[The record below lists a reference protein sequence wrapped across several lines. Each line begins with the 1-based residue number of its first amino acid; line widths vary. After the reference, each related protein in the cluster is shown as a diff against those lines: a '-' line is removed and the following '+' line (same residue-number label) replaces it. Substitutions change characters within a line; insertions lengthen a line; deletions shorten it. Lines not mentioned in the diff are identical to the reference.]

1 MKLHHQLLALAASL
15 VVVSLGLVTCVQQH
29 GAPDSEGFPIAAI
42 TLSDSSGVSDTQPSA
57 EEQPDASPPL
67 LTPIPQT
74 DENCLSC
81 HTDVEDLQALATEE
95 ESPEA
100 VSSGEG

>member
-1 MKLHHQLLALAASL
+1 LKLHHQLLALAASL

-29 GAPDSEGFPIAAI
+29 GAPDTEGFPIAAI
-42 TLSDSSGVSDTQPSA
+42 TLSDSSGVSDSQPSA
-57 EEQPDASPPL
+57 EEQPDASPPP
-67 LTPIPQT
+67 LTPVPQT
-74 DENCLSC
+74 DENCLGC

>member
-1 MKLHHQLLALAASL
+1 LKLHHQLLALAACM

-42 TLSDSSGVSDTQPSA
+42 TLSDSSGSGSQPSA

-67 LTPIPQT
+67 LTPVPQT
-74 DENCLSC
+74 DENCLGC

-95 ESPEA
+95 EAPEA